1 MRLSLIDETNR
12 HDHYRLTE
20 ADTCYYLFEYT
31 SRKGF
36 SFSRTNNLISNL
48 KKKPSQR
55 HRPGY
60 HYKQQAIGESAAA
73 LRASLNPDWLNNATL
88 VPVPCSKANCHPDY
102 DDRVERI
109 CRAIAPNVDVR
120 TLVIQTEST
129 VASHEAEDGHRITVE
144 ELLDIYAIDETL
156 VDPPP
161 QVIGIVDDVLTNG
174 THFRAMSVKLQE
186 RFPGVPIVG
195 LFVARRVF
203 PEEEFDWPDLD

>member
-12 HDHYRLTE
+12 HDHCRLNE
-20 ADTCYYLFEYT
+20 ADKCYYLFEYT
-31 SRKGF
+31 SRKGY

-48 KKKPSQR
+48 KKKPSQS

-60 HYKQQAIGESAAA
+60 HYKQQAVGECAAA
-73 LRASLNPDWLNNATL
+73 LRSTLNPGWLEDATL
-88 VPVPCSKANCHPDY
+88 VPIPCSKAHDHPDY
-102 DDRVERI
+102 DERVERI
-109 CRAIAPNVDVR
+109 CRGIGEDVDVR
-120 TLVIQTEST
+120 SLVIQTAST

-144 ELLDIYAIDETL
+144 ELLDIYEIDEDLT
-156 VDPPP
+156 DPAP

-174 THFRAMSVKLQE
+174 THFRAMSIKLRE

-203 PEEEFDWPDLD
+203 PEEEFEWPDLD